1 MDIKQKIF
9 GFLNSQKIE
18 NNNIVVDEKYLRHLL
33 TFENNPSDVNHV
45 VLTLFNIIN
54 KEVDNATEKRCL
66 PPEIEEKINF
76 NNVVAYRPLIENNY
90 SENGFYLDTA
100 YEALDSDT
108 PGRRKT
114 FMRYLNLLYL
124 TVLGEHLKKQAPL
137 GKIEIIR
144 ANADNIIVE
153 IINSL
158 LLRIASNGKVIEHI
172 SSESIEYNVIAIVCH
187 AFVDCKVLENPNN
200 Q

>member
-1 MDIKQKIF
+1 MNIKQEIF
-9 GFLNSQKIE
+9 GFFNSQKIE

-33 TFENNPSDVNHV
+33 AFENNPSDVNHV
-45 VLTLFNIIN
+45 VLTLFNSI
-54 KEVDNATEKRCL
+54 KEDNNASERRDL

-114 FMRYLNLLYL
+114 FMKYLNSLYL
-124 TVLGEHLKKQAPL
+124 TVLGEHLKKQTPL
-137 GKIEIIR
+137 GKLEIIR

-158 LLRIASNGKVIEHI
+158 LLRIASNRKAIEHI

>member
-1 MDIKQKIF
+1 MDINQKIF

-45 VLTLFNIIN
+45 VLTIFNTIN
-54 KEVDNATEKRCL
+54 EDDNATDKRNL

-90 SENGFYLDTA
+90 SENGFYIDTA

-137 GKIEIIR
+137 GKLEVIR

-158 LLRIASNGKVIEHI
+158 LLRIASNGKAIEHI

>member
-1 MDIKQKIF
+1 MEIKQEIF

-45 VLTLFNIIN
+45 VLTLFNTIN
-54 KEVDNATEKRCL
+54 EEDNSSEKRNL

-90 SENGFYLDTA
+90 SENGFYIDTA

-137 GKIEIIR
+137 GKLEIIR

-158 LLRIASNGKVIEHI
+158 LLRIASNRKAIEHI
-172 SSESIEYNVIAIVCH
+172 SSESIESNVIAIVCH

>member
-1 MDIKQKIF
+1 MGIEQKIF

-45 VLTLFNIIN
+45 VLTLFNTIN
-54 KEVDNATEKRCL
+54 EDDNASEKRNL

-76 NNVVAYRPLIENNY
+76 NNVVVYRPLIENNY

-114 FMRYLNLLYL
+114 FLRYLNFLYL

-137 GKIEIIR
+137 GKLEIIR

-153 IINSL
+153 VINSL
-158 LLRIASNGKVIEHI
+158 LLRIASNRRAIEHI

>member
-9 GFLNSQKIE
+9 GFLNSQKFE
-18 NNNIVVDEKYLRHLL
+18 NNNIIVDEKYIRQLL
-33 TFENNPSDVNHV
+33 NYENNPSDVNQV
-45 VLTLFNIIN
+45 VLILFNTI
-54 KEVDNATEKRCL
+54 KEDDNNVYRKNL
-66 PPEIEEKINF
+66 PPGIEEKIIF
-76 NNVVAYRPLIENNY
+76 NNVVSNRPLIEICY

-108 PGRRKT
+108 PGRRKL

-124 TVLGEHLKKQAPL
+124 KILGAYLKNNTSL
-137 GKIEIIR
+137 DKIETIR
-144 ANADNIIVE
+144 ENADNILVE

-158 LLRIASNGKVIEHI
+158 LLKIANNTKAIEHI

-187 AFVDCKVLENPNN
+187 AFVDCKILENPNN

>member
-45 VLTLFNIIN
+45 VLTLFNTIN
-54 KEVDNATEKRCL
+54 EVDNATEKRNL

-137 GKIEIIR
+137 GKLEIIR

-158 LLRIASNGKVIEHI
+158 LLRIASNGKAIEHI